1 MVDQKEG
8 SIPFII
14 EERYDLSNL
23 VTFIPNKRVPIHN
36 WFYFKEGFSRD
47 FVLLIFNWLRIKSND
62 LILDP
67 FCGSGTTL
75 LASKEFGVNAIGVD
89 ASPLAVFVTQVKT
102 EDYDLEKIRDHAKEI
117 FSKKF
122 KKYEV
127 KGLSPLTKRAFSRYS
142 LEDIIFFKEEIRS
155 VDDPKIRNFFTLAL
169 MNSANKVTYAYK
181 DGSVVKIREK
191 PTIPL
196 KKVFK
201 RIVKRMIHDLKRV
214 DYKGSEI
221 KVYLGDA
228 RKVDFLQENYFD
240 AVITSPP
247 YLNKI
252 EYTKV
257 YSIEYELF
265 FEDFKFD
272 SFRSYIG
279 LNPKNVKDLFPELNL
294 PDVAKAYL
302 QDMNDALK
310 EIYRVM
316 RDGAKCSMVVAEGA
330 FPDRIVPVDLLMANL
345 AKRIGFKVEKIVVVN
360 KRVVTRDRTFKI
372 GRARESIVIMKK

>member
-1 MVDQKEG
+1 MVDRKENTI
-8 SIPFII
+8 SFLI
-14 EERYDLSNL
+14 EERYDLGNL
-23 VTFIPNKRVPIHN
+23 VTFIPNKKVPIHN

-47 FVLLIFNWLRIKSND
+47 FVLLLLDWFKIKNGN

-75 LASKEFGVNAIGVD
+75 LASKEVGVNAIGVD

-102 EDYDLEKIRDHAKEI
+102 EDYDLDKIREHSREL

-122 KKYEV
+122 KKYEI

-142 LEDIIFFKEEIRS
+142 LEDIIFFKEEIKS
-155 VDDPKIRNFFTLAL
+155 IDDPKIRNFFTLAL
-169 MNSANKVTYAYK
+169 MNSANRVTYAYK
-181 DGSVVKIREK
+181 DGSVLKMHEK
-191 PTIPL
+191 PTFPL
-196 KKVFK
+196 KKVYK
-201 RIVKRMIHDLKRV
+201 RTVKRMIHDLKRV
-214 DYKGSEI
+214 SYKDSEI

-228 RKVDFLQENYFD
+228 RRMDFLPEDYFD

-265 FEDFKFD
+265 FEEFKID
-272 SFRSYIG
+272 SLRSYIG
-279 LNPKNVKDLFPELNL
+279 LNPKHVKDLFPELNL
-294 PDVAKAYL
+294 PDVARAYL
-302 QDMNDALK
+302 QDMNDSLK

-316 RDGAKCSMVVAEGA
+316 KDDAKCAMVVAEGA
-330 FPDRIVPVDLLMANL
+330 FPDRIVPVDFLMANL
-345 AKRIGFKVEKIVVVN
+345 AEKIGFKVERIVVAN
-360 KRVVTRDRTFKI
+360 RRVVTKDRTFKI
-372 GRARESIVIMKK
+372 GRARESIVVMRK

>member
-1 MVDQKEG
+1 MVDQRKG
-8 SIPFII
+8 TKSFII
-14 EERYDLSNL
+14 EERYDLGNL

-345 AKRIGFKVEKIVVVN
+345 ADRIGFNVERIVVAN
-360 KRVVTRDRTFKI
+360 RRVVTRDRTFKI

>member
-1 MVDQKEG
+1 MVDQREG
-8 SIPFII
+8 SIPFMI
-14 EERYDLSNL
+14 EERYDLGNL

-47 FVLLIFNWLRIKSND
+47 FVLLMIDLFKIKSND
-62 LILDP
+62 RILDP

-102 EDYDLEKIRDHAKEI
+102 EDYYLEKIRDVAREL

-122 KKYEV
+122 KKYEI

-142 LEDIIFFKEEIRS
+142 LEDILFFKEEIRS
-155 VDDPKIRNFFTLAL
+155 IDDPKIRNFFTLAL
-169 MNSANKVTYAYK
+169 MNSADKVTYAYK
-181 DGSVVKIREK
+181 DGSVIKIREK

-214 DYKGSEI
+214 NYKGSEI

-228 RKVDFLQENYFD
+228 RRMDFLEENNFD
-240 AVITSPP
+240 AVVTSPP

-265 FEDFKFD
+265 FQDFKFD
-272 SFRSYIG
+272 SLRSYIG
-279 LNPKNVKDLFPELNL
+279 LSPKHVEDLFPELNL
-294 PDVAKAYL
+294 PDIAKAYL
-302 QDMNDALK
+302 QDVNDSLK

-316 RDGAKCSMVVAEGA
+316 KDGAKCSMVVAEGA
-330 FPDRIVPVDLLMANL
+330 FPDRIVPVDSLMANL
-345 AKRIGFKVEKIVVVN
+345 ANRIGFKVEKIIVAN
-360 KRVVTRDRTFKI
+360 RRVVTRDRTFKI

>member
-1 MVDQKEG
+1 MKFLV
-8 SIPFII
+8 
-14 EERYDLSNL
+14 EERYDLGNL
-23 VTFIPNKRVPIHN
+23 VTFIPNKKVPIHN

-47 FVLLIFNWLRIKSND
+47 FVLLMLDWFKIKNES

-75 LASKEFGVNAIGVD
+75 LASKEVGINATGVD

-102 EDYDLEKIRDHAKEI
+102 DDHDLDSIRNHAREM

-122 KKYEV
+122 IKYEI
-127 KGLSPLTKRAFSRYS
+127 KGLSPLTRRAFSKYS
-142 LEDIIFFKEEIRS
+142 LEDILFFKEEIKG
-155 VDDPKIRNFFTLAL
+155 VDDLKVRNFLTLAL
-169 MNSANKVTYAYK
+169 MNSANRVTYAYK
-181 DGSVVKIREK
+181 DGSVIRMREK
-191 PTIPL
+191 PSIPL

-201 RIVKRMIHDLKRV
+201 RTVKRMIHDLKRAK
-214 DYKGSEI
+214 YENPEI
-221 KVYLGDA
+221 KVYFGDA
-228 RKVDFLQENYFD
+228 RRMDFLEEGCFD

-265 FEDFKFD
+265 FEEKKID

-279 LNPKNVKDLFPELNL
+279 LNPKHVKDFFPELNL
-294 PDVAKAYL
+294 PEVAKAYL
-302 QDMNDALK
+302 QDMNDSLG

-316 RDGAKCSMVVAEGA
+316 KDDAKCAMVVAEGA
-330 FPDRIVPVDLLMANL
+330 FPDGVVPVDHLIANL
-345 AKRIGFKVEKIVVVN
+345 AERTGFKVEKIVIAN
-360 KRVVTRDRTFKI
+360 SRVVTRDRTIKI
-372 GRARESIVIMKK
+372 GRARESIIVMSK

>member
-1 MVDQKEG
+1 MADQKE
-8 SIPFII
+8 SAIPFII

-47 FVLLIFNWLRIKSND
+47 FVLLMLDWLKIKSD
-62 LILDP
+62 DWILDP

-75 LASKEFGVNAIGVD
+75 LTSKEFGVNAIGVD
-89 ASPLAVFVTQVKT
+89 ASPLAIFVTQVKT
-102 EDYDLEKIRDHAKEI
+102 EDYDLEKIRNYAREL

-122 KKYEV
+122 ERYDT
-127 KGLSPLTKRAFSRYS
+127 KGLSSLTKRAFSRYS
-142 LEDIIFFKEEIRS
+142 LEDILFFKEEIKKI
-155 VDDPKIRNFFTLAL
+155 DDPKIRNFFTLAL
-169 MNSANKVTYAYK
+169 MNSANKVSYAYK
-181 DGSVVKIREK
+181 DGSVIKIREK

-201 RIVKRMIHDLKRV
+201 RIVKRMIHDLKIAN
-214 DYKGSEI
+214 YKGSEI
-221 KVYLGDA
+221 KVYIGDA
-228 RKVDFLQENYFD
+228 RKMDFLQDDFFD
-240 AVITSPP
+240 VVITSPP

-265 FEDFKFD
+265 FEDFKID
-272 SFRSYIG
+272 SLRSYIG
-279 LNPKNVKDLFPELNL
+279 LNPKHVKDLFPELNL
-294 PDVAKAYL
+294 PDAAKAYL

-316 RDGAKCSMVVAEGA
+316 KDNAKCAMVVAEGA

-345 AKRIGFKVEKIVVVN
+345 AEGMGFKVERIVVAN
-360 KRVVTRDRTFKI
+360 RRVVTKDRTFKI
-372 GRARESIVIMKK
+372 GRARESVVIMKK

>member
-1 MVDQKEG
+1 MVDQKE
-8 SIPFII
+8 STIPFVI
-14 EERYDLSNL
+14 EERYDLGSL
-23 VTFIPNKRVPIHN
+23 VTFIPNKKVPIHN

-47 FVLLIFNWLRIKSND
+47 FVLLMLDWLKVKSKD

-75 LASKEFGVNAIGVD
+75 LASKEAGINAIGVD

-102 EDYDLEKIRDHAKEI
+102 EDYDLDRIRDHAREL

-122 KKYEV
+122 KKYEI

-142 LEDIIFFKEEIRS
+142 LEDIIFFKEEIKS
-155 VDDPKIRNFFTLAL
+155 IDDPKIRNFFTLAL

-181 DGSVVKIREK
+181 DGSVIKIREK
-191 PTIPL
+191 PSIPL

-201 RIVKRMIHDLKRV
+201 RIVKRMIHDLKKV
-214 DYKGSEI
+214 NYKGSEI

-228 RKVDFLQENYFD
+228 RKMDFLPENYFD

-265 FEDFKFD
+265 FEDIKFD
-272 SFRSYIG
+272 SLRSYIG
-279 LNPKNVKDLFPELNL
+279 LNPKHAKDLFPELNL

-302 QDMNDALK
+302 QDMNDSLK

-316 RDGAKCSMVVAEGA
+316 KDDGKCSMVVAEGV

-345 AKRIGFKVEKIVVVN
+345 AERIGFKVKKIVVAN
-360 KRVVTRDRTFKI
+360 RRVVTRDRTLRI
-372 GRARESIVIMKK
+372 GRARESIVTMRK

>member
-1 MVDQKEG
+1 MRDKNKVSLSFK
-8 SIPFII
+8 I
-14 EERYDLSNL
+14 EERYDLGNL
-23 VTFIPNKRVPIHN
+23 VTFIPNKRVPIHS

-47 FVLLIFNWLRIKSND
+47 FVLLMLDWLKIKD
-62 LILDP
+62 KDWILDP

-75 LASKEFGVNAIGVD
+75 LTSKEFGVNAIGVD

-102 EDYDLEKIRDHAKEI
+102 EDYDLEKIRNYAREL

-122 KKYEV
+122 ERYDT
-127 KGLSPLTKRAFSRYS
+127 KGLSSLTKRAFSRYS
-142 LEDIIFFKEEIRS
+142 LEDILFFKEEIKKI
-155 VDDPKIRNFFTLAL
+155 DDPKIRNFFTLAL
-169 MNSANKVTYAYK
+169 MNTANKVSYAYK
-181 DGSVVKIREK
+181 DGSVIKIREK

-201 RIVKRMIHDLKRV
+201 RIVKRMIHDLKRAN
-214 DYKGSEI
+214 YKGSETE
-221 KVYLGDA
+221 VYLGDA
-228 RKVDFLQENYFD
+228 RKMDFLQDDFFD

-265 FEDFKFD
+265 FEDFKID
-272 SFRSYIG
+272 SLRSYIG
-279 LNPKNVKDLFPELNL
+279 LNPKHVKDLFPELNL

-302 QDMNDALK
+302 QDMNDSLK

-316 RDGAKCSMVVAEGA
+316 RNNAKCSMVVAEGA
-330 FPDRIVPVDLLMANL
+330 FPDRVVPVDLLMAKL
-345 AKRIGFKVEKIVVVN
+345 AERIGFEVERIVIAN
-360 KRVVTRDRTFKI
+360 ERVVTRDRTFKI
-372 GRARESIVIMKK
+372 GKARESIVVMKK

>member
-1 MVDQKEG
+1 
-8 SIPFII
+8 
-14 EERYDLSNL
+14 
-23 VTFIPNKRVPIHN
+23 
-36 WFYFKEGFSRD
+36 
-47 FVLLIFNWLRIKSND
+47 FVLLMLDWLRIESND
-62 LILDP
+62 WILDP

-102 EDYDLEKIRDHAKEI
+102 EDYDLEKIRDYAREL

-122 KKYEV
+122 KKYEI
-127 KGLSPLTKRAFSRYS
+127 KGLSSLTKRAFSRYS

-155 VDDPKIRNFFTLAL
+155 IDDPKIRNFFTLAL
-169 MNSANKVTYAYK
+169 MNSANRVTYAYK
-181 DGSVVKIREK
+181 DGSVIKIREK
-191 PTIPL
+191 PSIPL

-201 RIVKRMIHDLKRV
+201 RIVKRMIHDLKRANH
-214 DYKGSEI
+214 KGSEI

-228 RKVDFLQENYFD
+228 RRMDFLPEDHFD

-279 LNPKNVKDLFPELNL
+279 LSPKNVKDLFPELNL
-294 PDVAKAYL
+294 PDIAKAYL
-302 QDMNDALK
+302 QDMNDSLK

-316 RDGAKCSMVVAEGA
+316 KDGAKCSMVVAEGA
-330 FPDRIVPVDLLMANL
+330 FPDRIVPVDLLMASL
-345 AKRIGFKVEKIVVVN
+345 AGRIGFKVKKMVVAN
-360 KRVVTRDRTFKI
+360 RRVVTRDRTVKI
-372 GRARESIVIMKK
+372 GRARESIVIMEK